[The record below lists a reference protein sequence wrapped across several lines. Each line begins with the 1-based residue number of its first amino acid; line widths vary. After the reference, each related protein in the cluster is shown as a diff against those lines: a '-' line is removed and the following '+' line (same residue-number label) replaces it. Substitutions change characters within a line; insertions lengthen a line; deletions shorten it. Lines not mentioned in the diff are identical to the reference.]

1 MTSPSASPD
10 PNSRG
15 PATGLLHGA
24 ARGERAALDDLFPL
38 VYEELRRVSHRA
50 LRNEPAGHTL
60 GTTGLVHEAYLR
72 LIEQRSADIE
82 DRRYF
87 FALAARAMRQVLI
100 DYARRQH
107 AEKRGGGDRPLS
119 LDENVGALDIR
130 AEVLLA
136 LDEALE
142 RLGELERR
150 LAQVVE
156 CRFFAGLTED
166 ETADVLGVTARTVRR
181 DWVKAKGWLYGELRA

>member
-1 MTSPSASPD
+1 M
-10 PNSRG
+10 
-15 PATGLLHGA
+15 
-24 ARGERAALDDLFPL
+24 
-38 VYEELRRVSHRA
+38 SHRA